1 MGAEPAAKTGADGL
15 KDTVESPPVPTDP
28 DVVDPAAR
36 RPRLNTFRRLARFST
51 LTRRWHS
58 IDRVSGERA
67 DLPAVV
73 PPIRAGDGG

>member
-1 MGAEPAAKTGADGL
+1 MGAEPAAKSGAVGL
-15 KDTVESPPVPTDP
+15 KDTAESPPAPMGS
-28 DVVDPAAR
+28 DVADPAAR

-58 IDRVSGERA
+58 VDRVAGEPA

-73 PPIRAGDGG
+73 PPRAGDGG